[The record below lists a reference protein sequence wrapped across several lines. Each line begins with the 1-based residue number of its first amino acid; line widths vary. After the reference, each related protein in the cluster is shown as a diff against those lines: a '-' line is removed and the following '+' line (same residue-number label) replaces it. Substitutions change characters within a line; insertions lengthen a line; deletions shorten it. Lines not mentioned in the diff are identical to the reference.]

1 MANIGTDLVNRIS
14 LAFNNGA
21 IGPSLTDDWFIEIL
35 ISLFDWEDFKII
47 SITLHYDYLKI

>member
-35 ISLFDWEDFKII
+35 RSLFDWEDFKII
-47 SITLHYDYLKI
+47 SVTFHYDYLKI